1 MRRMSEGK
9 LMPTDDVLS
18 LIAEV
23 RQLCDGMPEGLYEA
37 TGTDIHY
44 EQGYVPSCKDYML
57 VEEHEAAY
65 FAALDPALVR
75 ALLDYVRSDLALR
88 GVIDSFHGGS
98 RARLTAAEDDFEAA
112 DVALRSLAAERM
124 TT

>member
-1 MRRMSEGK
+1 
-9 LMPTDDVLS
+9 MPTDDVLS

-23 RQLCDGMPEGLYEA
+23 RQLCDGMQDGPYEA

-44 EQGYVPSCKDYML
+44 EQGYVPACKDYML

-75 ALLDYVRSDLALR
+75 ALLDVVEAVKAMEDWNGGPGSSLWSRKAMDGMATLR
-88 GVIDSFHGGS
+88 
-98 RARLTAAEDDFEAA
+98 T
-112 DVALRSLAAERM
+112 LAAERM